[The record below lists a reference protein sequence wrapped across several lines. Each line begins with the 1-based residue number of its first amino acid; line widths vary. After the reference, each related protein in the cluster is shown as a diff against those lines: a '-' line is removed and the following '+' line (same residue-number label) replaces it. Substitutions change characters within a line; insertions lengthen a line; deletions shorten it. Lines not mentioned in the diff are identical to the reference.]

1 MLYEQVFAGVRRE
14 IHRIDGLRIV
24 RNDSHLNKNLDGA
37 RAVSPRSHN
46 TVTHRS
52 QKREEMAGMKSA
64 LVLCMDVG
72 FSMSNSAP
80 GEEPPFELAKKVVQ
94 KFVQRQVFAETKDE
108 VALVLFGTDSTE
120 NPLHRDGQYQHI
132 TVHRHLRVADFELL
146 EEIEN
151 QVHPES
157 QQADWLDALVVCMD
171 LLQTE
176 TAKKKCDRLNIV
188 FLTDLSSPASADHLD
203 VIIEN
208 LKKAGVTLQFFLPFP
223 AKENDEEEG
232 GRGDGDRTGPG
243 HAGSGKGLSG
253 EQKNSL
259 DIMKHIMLSLDEDE
273 GMDEIYTFRN
283 AIEQLSMFKRI
294 ERRPM
299 AWPCQLTIGSSLS
312 IRIVGYKA
320 VTDEKLKKIW
330 FTVDAQTNQTEDVK
344 RETVYCLDD
353 DNETEVPKDDTI
365 QGFCYGSDIVPFS
378 KVDQDQ
384 MKYKHDGKCFAVL
397 GFTKQNM
404 IHHHQF
410 MGSQVIKI
418 FAGRDDEHAG
428 VALSAVIQALDE
440 LKMVAIVRYAYDR
453 RCNPQIG
460 AAFPCIKQDHQC
472 LLYFQM
478 PFAEDL
484 RHFTF
489 PSLENNKKF
498 TPSDTQLSAMDSL
511 IDSMM
516 LVEEDENGEKKDMF
530 KVHHIPNPAFQR
542 HFQCLH
548 HRGVSPGTPL
558 PPMEPWLKAVLERPE
573 VISKRCQ
580 APLEEMKK
588 KFPLTEVEK
597 KKKLK
602 TSAQIFGKDTDKLD
616 AKKAKG
622 EEEEEEEYNLVD
634 IAEGSVTSVG
644 SVDPAR
650 DFCTLIKKK
659 SLPFGEVCQQL
670 KHRIDQLLGNKNTQ
684 YYMKSITC
692 IQAFREQSV
701 KLGNADLYNSYLQSL
716 KGSIPNRGL
725 EVFWDLLAQD
735 SLTLISKDEVEG
747 STVSKSE
754 ANQFLVAEEKKG
766 ETAAPPVEDTGD
778 VDDLLDMM

>member
-1 MLYEQVFAGVRRE
+1 MTG
-14 IHRIDGLRIV
+14 
-24 RNDSHLNKNLDGA
+24 
-37 RAVSPRSHN
+37 
-46 TVTHRS
+46 T
-52 QKREEMAGMKSA
+52 KSA

-80 GEEPPFELAKKVVQ
+80 GEEPPFELAKKVIQ

-108 VALVLFGTDSTE
+108 LALILFGTDSTK
-120 NPLHRDGQYQHI
+120 NSLDQDGQYQNI
-132 TVHRHLRVADFELL
+132 TVHRHLMIADFELL

-151 QVHPES
+151 QIHPES
-157 QQADWLDALVVCMD
+157 QQADWLDAIVVCMD

-176 TAKKKCDRLNIV
+176 TKGKKYNRLNIV
-188 FLTDLSSPASADHLD
+188 LLSDLNTEASSEHVD

-208 LKKAGVTLQFFLPFP
+208 LKKADVTLQFFLPFP
-223 AKENDEEEG
+223 AGDDDEE
-232 GRGDGDRTGPG
+232 GRGDADKGGLSHPG
-243 HAGSGKGLSG
+243 MGKGLSR
-253 EQKNSL
+253 EQKSNL
-259 DIMKHIMLSLDEDE
+259 DMVKHVMLNLDEED
-273 GMDEIYTFRN
+273 GLDQIYTFRN
-283 AIEQLSMFKRI
+283 AIEQLCMFKCI

-312 IRIVGYKA
+312 IRIVGYKS
-320 VTDEKLKKIW
+320 VTEEKLKKAWI
-330 FTVDAQTNQTEDVK
+330 TVDAQTNLKEDVK
-344 RETVYCLDD
+344 RETVYCLED
-353 DNETEVPKDDTI
+353 DNETEVQTDDTI
-365 QGFCYGSDIVPFS
+365 QGFRYGSDIVPFS

-404 IHHHQF
+404 VHRHQF

-418 FAGRDDEHAG
+418 FAPKDDEHAG
-428 VALSAVIQALDE
+428 VALSALIRALDE
-440 LKMVAIVRYAYDR
+440 LKMLAIVRYAYDR
-453 RCNPQIG
+453 RSNPQVG
-460 AAFPCIKQDHQC
+460 AAFPCIKQDYEC
-472 LLYFQM
+472 LMYIQL
-478 PFAEDL
+478 PFMEDL
-484 RHFTF
+484 RQFPF
-489 PSLENNKKF
+489 PSLENNKKLI
-498 TPSDTQLSAMDSL
+498 PSETQLSAVDSL

-516 LVEEDENGEKKDMF
+516 LVEENEDGKQKDMF
-530 KVHHIPNPAFQR
+530 KVHKIPNPAFQR

-548 HRGVSPGTPL
+548 HRAVNPGTPL
-558 PPMEPWLKAVLERPE
+558 PAIEEWLKAAIERPE
-573 VISKRCQ
+573 VISERCQ

-602 TSAQIFGKDTDKLD
+602 TSAQIFGKDSEEPD

-622 EEEEEEEYNLVD
+622 DEEEDDFNLAN

-650 DFCTLIKKK
+650 DFRTLIKRK
-659 SLPFGEVCQQL
+659 SLPFGDVCQQL
-670 KHRIDQLLGNKNTQ
+670 THRIEQLLGNKNTP

-716 KGSIPNRGL
+716 KKSISNRGL
-725 EVFWDLLAQD
+725 EVFWDLLVQD
-735 SLTLISKDEVEG
+735 AISLISKDEVEE
-747 STVSKSE
+747 STVSKNE
-754 ANQFLVAEEKKG
+754 AHQFLLAEEKK
-766 ETAAPPVEDTGD
+766 EEATVPTAEDTGD

>member
-1 MLYEQVFAGVRRE
+1 
-14 IHRIDGLRIV
+14 
-24 RNDSHLNKNLDGA
+24 
-37 RAVSPRSHN
+37 
-46 TVTHRS
+46 
-52 QKREEMAGMKSA
+52 MAGTKSA

-80 GEEPPFELAKKVVQ
+80 GEESPFELAKKVIQ
-94 KFVQRQVFAETKDE
+94 KFVQRQVFVETKDE
-108 VALVLFGTDSTE
+108 LALVLFGTDSTK
-120 NPLHRDGQYQHI
+120 NPLDQDGQYQNI
-132 TVHRHLRVADFELL
+132 TVHRNLMVPDFELL

-151 QVHPES
+151 QIHPES

-176 TAKKKCDRLNIV
+176 TKGKKCDRLNIV
-188 FLTDLSSPASADHLD
+188 LLTDLNTQASQEQLD

-208 LKKAGVTLQFFLPFP
+208 LKQADITLQFFLPFP
-223 AKENDEEEG
+223 VEEDDEEG
-232 GRGDGDRTGPG
+232 GGDGDRRSPG
-243 HAGSGKGLSG
+243 HPGMGKGLSG
-253 EQKNSL
+253 EQKNGL
-259 DIMKHIMLSLDEDE
+259 DMVKHIMLSLDEEE
-273 GMDEIYTFRN
+273 GLDQIYSFRN
-283 AIEQLSMFKRI
+283 AIEQLCMFKRI

-299 AWPCQLTIGSSLS
+299 AWPCQLTIGGSLS

-320 VTDEKLKKIW
+320 VTEEKLKKTWI
-330 FTVDAQTNQTEDVK
+330 TVDAQTTQKDDVK

-353 DNETEVPKDDTI
+353 DNETEVQRDDTI
-365 QGFCYGSDIVPFS
+365 QGFRYGSDIVPFS
-378 KVDQDQ
+378 KVDQEQ

-404 IHHHQF
+404 VRRHQF
-410 MGSQVIKI
+410 MGSQVVKI
-418 FAGRDDEHAG
+418 FPGKDDEHAE
-428 VALSAVIQALDE
+428 VALSSLIRALDE
-440 LKMVAIVRYAYDR
+440 LQMVAIVRYAYDR
-453 RCNPQIG
+453 RSNPQVG
-460 AAFPCIKQDHQC
+460 AAFPCIKRDYEC
-472 LLYFQM
+472 LLYVQL
-478 PFAEDL
+478 PFMEDL
-484 RHFTF
+484 RQFTF

-498 TPSDTQLSAMDSL
+498 TPSDTQLSAVDSL

-516 LVEEDENGEKKDMF
+516 LVEEDENAEKKDLF

-558 PPMEPWLKAVLERPE
+558 PPMEPWLKAVLERPD
-573 VISKRCQ
+573 VIGERCQ
-580 APLEEMKK
+580 APLVELKR

-597 KKKLK
+597 KKQLK
-602 TSAQIFGKDTDKLD
+602 TSAQIFGKDSEEPE

-622 EEEEEEEYNLVD
+622 DEEDEEYNLAD

-650 DFCTLIKKK
+650 DFRTLIRQKTVA
-659 SLPFGEVCQQL
+659 FGEVCQQL
-670 KHRIDQLLGNKNTQ
+670 THRIEQLLSNKNTH

-716 KGSIPNRGL
+716 KRSIPNRGL
-725 EVFWDLLAQD
+725 EVFWDLLVQD
-735 SLTLISKDEVEG
+735 AVTLISKDEVEG
-747 STVSKSE
+747 STVSKNE
-754 ANQFLVAEEKKG
+754 ANQFLVAEEKK
-766 ETAAPPVEDTGD
+766 EEAAAPTAEDTGD